1 MFLNRIFRS
10 RPDRDAG
17 FLIYGAIVAQSRQ
30 PSFFR
35 DLGVEDS
42 FEGRFEMLVLHVYM
56 VLNRLKR
63 EEQAGDEV
71 GQALFDTFF
80 ADLDTS
86 MRELGVGDLSIAKKV
101 KALASAFYGRVG
113 SYDEAIR
120 SNDRN
125 GLSQALVR
133 NVFGDNEASA
143 GSAGVLSAYVFDS
156 LESLKT
162 VEFSALLRGELEFAP
177 VG

>member
-1 MFLNRIFRS
+1 MFLNRIFGP
-10 RPDRDAG
+10 RPDQDAG

-30 PSFFR
+30 SSFFR
-35 DLGVEDS
+35 ELGVEDS

-63 EEQAGDEV
+63 EGQAGDDA

-86 MRELGVGDLSIAKKV
+86 MRELGVGDLSIGKKV

-113 SYDEAIR
+113 IYDEAVR
-120 SNDRN
+120 GYDRD
-125 GLSQALVR
+125 GLADALVR
-133 NVFGDNEASA
+133 NVYADDEASA
-143 GSAGVLSAYVFDS
+143 GQAGILAAYVFDS
-156 LESLKT
+156 LETLGY
-162 VEFSALLRGELEFAP
+162 VGFGDLVRGELKFAP

>member
-1 MFLNRIFRS
+1 MFLNKIFRS

-17 FLIYGAIVAQSRQ
+17 FLIYGSIVAQSRQ
-30 PSFFR
+30 SSFFR

-42 FEGRFEMLVLHVYM
+42 FEGRFEMLVLHVYL

-63 EEQAGDEV
+63 EGQAGDDV

-113 SYDEAIR
+113 TYDEAVR
-120 SNDRN
+120 SNDRD
-125 GLSQALVR
+125 GLSDALVR
-133 NVFGDNEASA
+133 NVFGNDEASA
-143 GSAGVLSAYVFDS
+143 GSADVLAGYVFDS
-156 LESLKT
+156 LETLSN
-162 VEFSALLRGELEFAP
+162 VEFGELMQGELEFAS